1 MYNRIKNTVYSNML
15 HSHFVSKA
23 EFVNIT
29 TALLTQ
35 RCAICFLQPIIFS
48 TSRTSSPPK
57 AKSAVPGSH
66 HSLQMHNALTI
77 SHPPHPP
84 GARHLCPRDWKN
96 PKQHLWNP
104 TKSNTPEKKQGGK
117 ELPSP
122 QKESLTRKAKWG
134 STFPSCSFLLEHAM
148 ISVTREQPATW
159 RSGLRVKL
167 RISWHSHAIKI
178 CQSHSATGQLET
190 KALSLI

>member
-1 MYNRIKNTVYSNML
+1 MYSNML

-48 TSRTSSPPK
+48 TARTSSPPK

-66 HSLQMHNALTI
+66 QSLQMRNALTI

-84 GARHLCPRDWKN
+84 QGQTSL
-96 PKQHLWNP
+96 PKGL
-104 TKSNTPEKKQGGK
+104 EKAQTAPMK
-117 ELPSP
+117 P
-122 QKESLTRKAKWG
+122 
-134 STFPSCSFLLEHAM
+134 H
-148 ISVTREQPATW
+148 
-159 RSGLRVKL
+159 
-167 RISWHSHAIKI
+167 
-178 CQSHSATGQLET
+178 
-190 KALSLI
+190 